1 MWAYAYNRR
10 AVSLPAPINC
20 SERPKRSK
28 RWEGPNRQ
36 RRRTFFVLHSP
47 PVACVRVPPKEP
59 RCLGGGEF
67 WFATQHL
74 TRRCSKRREEGG
86 TDWQGKSLTAA
97 DDLERTY
104 V

>member
-10 AVSLPAPINC
+10 AVSLPASTNC

-28 RWEGPNRQ
+28 RWEGPNHE
-36 RRRTFFVLHSP
+36 RRRRFFVLHSP
-47 PVACVRVPPKEP
+47 PVACVRVPPKETAMT
-59 RCLGGGEF
+59 RRREF
-67 WFATQHL
+67 WFANQHL

-86 TDWQGKSLTAA
+86 TDWQLKSLTT
-97 DDLERTY
+97 DDDFERRN